1 MRHHVGRIHPSTLGI
16 DSTVLSLVEVDEV
29 DGVVFHV
36 AQGGG
41 LGERRHL
48 EMHIL
53 LLSSLKTLKNMKV
66 LKCMRVGTNGSN
78 NGFFR
83 RY

>member
-53 LLSSLKTLKNMKV
+53 LLGSLETLKNMKV
-66 LKCMRVGTNGSN
+66 LKCMRVGTHIIYNG
-78 NGFFR
+78 
-83 RY
+83 